1 MRVRAHGLVVDSDVD
16 LALDRPTADAPDVVV
31 RQHAHRPVG
40 ADVPA
45 GRVLARLVLGGRVRF
60 ALVADEHGLVLHF
73 AAMAVARLDAGATR
87 VDLHLDPAVDPGM
100 AAILVNGYVMTV
112 VLRARGHQ
120 VLHATAYATGG
131 RAVALVG
138 SSGMGKSTS
147 GVMACRAGAALVSD
161 DVLRVAPAPG
171 GDGWVCWPGTTES
184 RLRPAAAALAAPDVG
199 APGSGPGAGPDAHAG
214 TGSATGRPWRA
225 RTRATSD
232 GRHAVTP
239 GAPEGP
245 GAPELSSGAPLPL
258 VEVLVPAPSREA
270 DHARFEPLVGAAALV
285 ELSRHP
291 RLVGL
296 EDPAWLREEFEGL
309 SALVRAVPVARAA
322 LPWGPPWP
330 AATGRALLARTG
342 VVDLVG
348 AGGRAGARAG
358 RSA

>member
-16 LALDRPTADAPDVVV
+16 LALDRPTTDAPDVVV
-31 RQHAHRPVG
+31 RAHPPAPVG

-60 ALVADEHGLVLHF
+60 ALVADEDGLVLHF
-73 AAMAVARLDAGATR
+73 AGMAVARLDAGATR

-120 VLHATAYATGG
+120 VLHATAYAAGG

-171 GDGWVCWPGTTES
+171 DGWVCWPGTTES
-184 RLRPAAAALAAPDVG
+184 RLRPAAAALAEPDAG
-199 APGSGPGAGPDAHAG
+199 TPGSGPGAGSGARR
-214 TGSATGRPWRA
+214 TWRA

-239 GAPEGP
+239 GAPDSLGTS
-245 GAPELSSGAPLPL
+245 GLSPGAPLPL
-258 VEVLVPAPSREA
+258 VEVLVPAPSRAA
-270 DHARFEPLVGAAALV
+270 DHARFEPLTGAAALI

-296 EDPAWLREEFEGL
+296 EDPTWLRGEFEGL
-309 SALVRAVPVARAA
+309 SALVRAVPVARAV

-330 AATGRALLARTG
+330 QESGRALLARTG

-348 AGGRAGARAG
+348 ADDRAGVPAG
-358 RSA
+358 RPA